1 MIVYPAK
8 HIFEAKF
15 PTLED
20 QEEEVFYQHP
30 IHDIKCNQLGALY
43 YEESKFAVYE
53 KGDTSVVRD
62 QITRKNCGSK
72 LRVIWECYTG
82 EIFPSPHF
90 LFVNANPLDTRREN
104 LVLSKPLTL
113 AEREPY
119 LRKRRKFVIESV
131 KHLIKIEERMA
142 KMGVEKE
149 QLYAMLMLPYW
160 LRSAREKNL
169 EAPVQEE
176 RLPGSKSWTTEEEAN
191 EVEKLFLQGLSVY
204 AILKRM
210 NWPSTHR
217 IKKVIRDRNL
227 VR

>member
-1 MIVYPAK
+1 MIIHPAK
-8 HIFEAKF
+8 HLFEAKF
-15 PTLED
+15 PSLED
-20 QEEEVFYQHP
+20 HEEEVFFPHP
-30 IHDIKCNQLGALY
+30 VYNLKVNQLGALY
-43 YEESKFAVYE
+43 CDDSEYGIYDKTGSCI
-53 KGDTSVVRD
+53 VREHS
-62 QITRKNCGSK
+62 TMKNCGTK
-72 LRVIWECYTG
+72 LRVIWECYYG
-82 EIFPSPHF
+82 EMASNSHF
-90 LFVNANPLDTRREN
+90 LFANANPLDTRKEN
-104 LVLSKPLTL
+104 LILASGLSDK
-113 AEREPY
+113 EREPY
-119 LRKRRKFVIESV
+119 FSKKKKFVTESV

-160 LRSAREKNL
+160 LKSAREKNL
-169 EAPVQEE
+169 EAPIKEE

-217 IKKVIRDRNL
+217 IKKVIRDRKL